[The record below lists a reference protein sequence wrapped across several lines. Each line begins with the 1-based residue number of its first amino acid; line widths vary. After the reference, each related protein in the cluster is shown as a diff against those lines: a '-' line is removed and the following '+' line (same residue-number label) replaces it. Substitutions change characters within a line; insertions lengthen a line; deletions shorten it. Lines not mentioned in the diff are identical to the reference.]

1 MRRVL
6 TVSIPAGE
14 VAALRDILGTLRAV
28 KEESMARGA
37 RARAG
42 DLTIFDELI
51 RAAESH
57 DVGGA
62 PLELSGPAGLIRDA
76 AYGLL
81 LDGADALADVCR
93 SYEAGRSSLDELV
106 AAGESAARRLALMK
120 RVEDSDG
127 WSPD

>member
-6 TVSIPAGE
+6 SVSVPAGE
-14 VAALRDILGTLRAV
+14 VAAMREILATLRAV
-28 KEESMARGA
+28 KEESVTRGA
-37 RARAG
+37 RARIG
-42 DLTIFDELI
+42 DLAVFDELI

-57 DVGGA
+57 DAADV
-62 PLELSGPAGLIRDA
+62 PLELSGPAGLVRDA

-81 LDGADALADVCR
+81 LDGVDALADACR
-93 SYEAGRSSLDELV
+93 SYEAGRSSLGELV